1 MLLRTFLDIFFPPL
15 CHACGTPVQGEGV
28 HLCPSCREKALPVPS
43 PLCSVCGLSFAT
55 EQGIDHPCGPC
66 LVSPPPFTRAR
77 SAFCFEG
84 PVRRLIHAF
93 KYGGKVHLA
102 STLGLLTSVSLNGF
116 VKEAAPHFIVPVPL
130 HDRRLRERG
139 FNQSQRLALFL
150 SRSWAVPLYV
160 DNLRRARWTAPQV
173 GLSAAER
180 KRNVLGAFSVTKPE
194 IFEKKR
200 LLLVDD
206 VFTSGST
213 VTECSRTLKQAG
225 AEQVWVLTTAR
236 ALPCAAA
243 PEAIF

>member
-1 MLLRTFLDIFFPPL
+1 
-15 CHACGTPVQGEGV
+15 
-28 HLCPSCREKALPVPS
+28 LPVSS
-43 PLCSVCGLSFAT
+43 PLCPICGCPFAV

-66 LVSPPPFTRAR
+66 IVSPPPFVRAR
-77 SAFCFEG
+77 SAYCFEG

-102 STLGLLTSVSLNGF
+102 PTLGLLTAVSLTGF
-116 VKEAAPHFIVPVPL
+116 AKEAAPHFIVPVPL

-150 SRSWAVPLYV
+150 SRSWAVPLSV
-160 DNLRRARWTAPQV
+160 DNLRRARWTDPQV
-173 GLSAAER
+173 GLAVAER
-180 KRNVLGAFSVTKPE
+180 KRNVRGAFSVAKPE

-213 VTECSRTLKQAG
+213 VTECSRTLKQTG
-225 AEQVWVLTTAR
+225 AEQVWVLTVAR
-236 ALPCAAA
+236 ALAGAAA
-243 PEAIF
+243 PDVAL

>member
-1 MLLRTFLDIFFPPL
+1 MTMRCRPCRKRLHRK
-15 CHACGTPVQGEGV
+15 AC
-28 HLCPSCREKALPVPS
+28 R
-43 PLCSVCGLSFAT
+43 
-55 EQGIDHPCGPC
+55 PC
-66 LVSPPPFTRAR
+66 
-77 SAFCFEG
+77 
-84 PVRRLIHAF
+84 
-93 KYGGKVHLA
+93 
-102 STLGLLTSVSLNGF
+102 
-116 VKEAAPHFIVPVPL
+116 
-130 HDRRLRERG
+130 DRRLRERG

-180 KRNVLGAFSVTKPE
+180 KRSVLGAFSVTKPE

>member
-1 MLLRTFLDIFFPPL
+1 M
-15 CHACGTPVQGEGV
+15 PV
-28 HLCPSCREKALPVPS
+28 SS
-43 PLCSVCGLSFAT
+43 PLCPICGCPFAV

-66 LVSPPPFTRAR
+66 IVSPPPFVRAR
-77 SAFCFEG
+77 SAYCFEG

-102 STLGLLTSVSLNGF
+102 PTLGLLTAVSLTGF
-116 VKEAAPHFIVPVPL
+116 AKEAAPHFIVPVPL

-150 SRSWAVPLYV
+150 SRSWAVPLSV
-160 DNLRRARWTAPQV
+160 DNLRRARWTDPQV
-173 GLSAAER
+173 GLAVAER
-180 KRNVLGAFSVTKPE
+180 KRNVRGAFSVAKPE

-213 VTECSRTLKQAG
+213 VTECSRTLKQTG
-225 AEQVWVLTTAR
+225 AEQVWVLTVAR
-236 ALPCAAA
+236 ALAGAAA
-243 PEAIF
+243 PDVAL